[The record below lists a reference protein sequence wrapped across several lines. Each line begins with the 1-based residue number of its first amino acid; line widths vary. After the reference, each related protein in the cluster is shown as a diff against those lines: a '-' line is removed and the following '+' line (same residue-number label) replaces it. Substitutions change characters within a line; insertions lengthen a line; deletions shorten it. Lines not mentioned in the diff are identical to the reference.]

1 MVKRVCCNSCGITL
15 DVPQRNGEP
24 YRDIHCPN
32 CNHQQRVT
40 FGDSLPDEQ
49 AKTVYGGMQG
59 ITRQDNTDDDALTQF
74 PQAMPVHPGALL
86 FGTKKYPLRLG
97 RNLVGRASKTSNAD
111 VQIPTNDNQMS
122 REHAIINI
130 KRIADGS
137 LRTLI
142 RNFKDNLVTIV
153 KDMQLETNDE
163 VVLTNGTN
171 LIMGH
176 TSIVYT
182 EE

>member
-1 MVKRVCCNSCGITL
+1 M
-15 DVPQRNGEP
+15 
-24 YRDIHCPN
+24 
-32 CNHQQRVT
+32 
-40 FGDSLPDEQ
+40 
-49 AKTVYGGMQG
+49 
-59 ITRQDNTDDDALTQF
+59 
-74 PQAMPVHPGALL
+74 HPGALL

-171 LIMGH
+171 LKMGH